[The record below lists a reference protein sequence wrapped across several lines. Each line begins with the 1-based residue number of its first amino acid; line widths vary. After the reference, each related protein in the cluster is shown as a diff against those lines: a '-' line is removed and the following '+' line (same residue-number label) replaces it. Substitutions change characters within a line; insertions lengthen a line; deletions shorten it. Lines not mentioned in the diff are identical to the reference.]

1 MRPPGTIAGCLRLIA
16 VAQGDGMHL
25 TEGTPRLLPTWTAIR
40 RPAVGE
46 VIETAVGTVQGKSVV
61 MQFPASTRRA
71 ESVDLG
77 PRELTQY
84 GQSVRNGSIEEAIGV
99 GSPCRYCPAGLRPLD
114 DAQQRHR
121 RHRIFVADAL
131 EPRGEGLIRFRS
143 GAYRPRAGVHA
154 HVGSIRRR
162 SLTRSTPAAS
172 MNSLPS

>member
-61 MQFPASTRRA
+61 MQFPASTRRPQ
-71 ESVDLG
+71 SVDLG

-84 GQSVRNGSIEEAIGV
+84 GQSVRNGSIEEAIGAA
-99 GSPCRYCPAGLRPLD
+99 SPFRYCPAGLRPLD
-114 DAQQRHR
+114 DAQLRHR
-121 RHRIFVADAL
+121 RHRIFLADAP
-131 EPRGEGLIRFRS
+131 EPRDDVVIRCRS
-143 GAYRPRAGVHA
+143 GGYLPRAGVQPH
-154 HVGSIRRR
+154 
-162 SLTRSTPAAS
+162 
-172 MNSLPS
+172 